1 MTKRPATIAT
11 EIDGI
16 YVEYGSL
23 FSIYKNAVYRFLFMI
38 EERKRSNQK

>member
-16 YVEYGSL
+16 YIEYL
-23 FSIYKNAVYRFLFMI
+23 SIIFYLLEAVYRSYLRYD
-38 EERKRSNQK
+38 E